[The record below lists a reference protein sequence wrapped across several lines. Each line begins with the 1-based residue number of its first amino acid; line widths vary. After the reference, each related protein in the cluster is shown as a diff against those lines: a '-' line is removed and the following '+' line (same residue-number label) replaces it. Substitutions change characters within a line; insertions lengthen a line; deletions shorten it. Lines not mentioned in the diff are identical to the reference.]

1 METMQ
6 TIIKK
11 EIKIAKETVNYGVK
25 VAQIVLEKEDT
36 FNEPL
41 RHNEEDEEK

>member
-11 EIKIAKETVNYGVK
+11 EIKIAKETVNYGAK

-41 RHNEEDEEK
+41 HLSLIHI